1 MILTPCSLA
10 DRLQLSDMASGTPA
24 IRTKWWSTL
33 WRAILLTINGVPVS
47 TVLDVEQ
54 KVQRARQTGLLK
66 ATCEFATVGSHSAH
80 PIEGL
85 LQLHYD
91 QINVIAV
98 HLKDF
103 SLHSTTPVV
112 QTDQADNVDTSCPM
126 CSPSSVPSSIP
137 HSQPS
142 ITTTGYK
149 NSDTKC

>member
-1 MILTPCSLA
+1 
-10 DRLQLSDMASGTPA
+10 
-24 IRTKWWSTL
+24 
-33 WRAILLTINGVPVS
+33 LTINGVPVS

-85 LQLHYD
+85 LQLYYD

-126 CSPSSVPSSIP
+126 GSPSSVPSSIP

-142 ITTTGYK
+142 ITTTGNVVPFPQDEQGQHFTWK
-149 NSDTKC
+149 QIKKRPDLSEWKEK